1 MCIRDSHRSARRPHL
16 LHVHQ
21 PVGSAGPYPGRQAQ
35 GLNAELQKTLARPDV
50 QDKLATRGAI
60 VETGSAAQFDAF
72 NRAEISKWTQVIKD
86 AGIQAD

>member
-1 MCIRDSHRSARRPHL
+1 M
-16 LHVHQ
+16 
-21 PVGSAGPYPGRQAQ
+21 YKRQAQ

>member
-1 MCIRDSHRSARRPHL
+1 
-16 LHVHQ
+16 
-21 PVGSAGPYPGRQAQ
+21 
-35 GLNAELQKTLARPDV
+35 V